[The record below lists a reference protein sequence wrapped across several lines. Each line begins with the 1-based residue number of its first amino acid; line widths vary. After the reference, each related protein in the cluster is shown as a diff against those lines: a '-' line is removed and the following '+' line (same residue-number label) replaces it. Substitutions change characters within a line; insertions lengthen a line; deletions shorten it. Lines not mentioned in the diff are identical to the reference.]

1 MNTEL
6 FQIIFYITG
15 TILSICFTIVNLSK
29 VAGWGGW
36 RVRGLG

>member
-15 TILSICFTIVNLSK
+15 SICFAIVNLSK
-29 VAGWGGW
+29 VAGWGWW
-36 RVRGLG
+36 RVRGPG

>member
-6 FQIIFYITG
+6 FQTIFYITG
-15 TILSICFTIVNLSK
+15 TILSIACTIVNLSK
-29 VAGWGGW
+29 VAGWGWW